1 MKLTKSFAYISNRIL
16 QECVVFLYIV
26 SLCITHLCI
35 GGITTDGFISSLVPA
50 SLKAAAFSRP
60 GQRLFNVYLP
70 ADYDPVRGEGYPVAY
85 FLHGLGGDFESF
97 DGGIENFMD
106 TLLARGEL
114 LPMIII
120 KIDASEPNLP
130 GDDGEHR
137 LGGTWY
143 TDSTYPDGGL
153 FEQYI
158 VTELIPYV
166 DSAYHTIADRNYRGV
181 FGQSMGGY
189 GSLYL
194 GLKHPELF
202 VTMASDSGTP
212 FWTFVT
218 TLATSQI
225 PPIDPTT
232 GLPNSAYVAFNNPIG
247 KFVLDVL
254 PEAVANS
261 GIITSGDQSTREESD
276 SAISYGHAF
285 SPNPAQPT
293 GADFPFVT
301 NIVSDNQVLPFVG
314 SNYVMNV
321 NNPVIA
327 LWEQKD
333 PYNMLQNNIS
343 NMQQESK
350 TQTIYLDG
358 GALEPQNAVG
368 ARILSD
374 AFVSYNIDH
383 EYLLYEG
390 DHTQFLEGEFSRLA
404 TNIRRF
410 SAQYGAIGKS
420 LPTTRVR
427 IIGMVDIELH
437 DSAQW
442 NIEAGAITNIATD
455 PFLITPIT
463 ATDVGISLFDNASM
477 TIADGV
483 FEIGNQRTKVQNSQY
498 VGNSVATNLTINGPL
513 ATFEIGSQGMF
524 GCGVGIEG
532 KRLDEPNFW
541 AVSGLFDVSA
551 ISLNV
556 LQGFFKHTHVAPGT
570 VEHASLFA
578 LGNVP
583 LYHFELALQGAYC
596 VGGGNT
602 VFIND
607 GYYMHPLT
615 TSYYLPGYIPQDIES
630 DYIYDVH
637 PKKVVGQS
645 YDTSGFIGV
654 SQQSLYYATDQLFCG
669 VMASN
674 TGIFDRAHPLHP
686 SGNYTQN
693 EFFNQITLL
702 PYQDQRFK
710 QAQVERNGDI
720 NIVYPALVFH
730 AGVNP
735 DDESYYQLALN
746 RQTIGSVYHISQHLN
761 IDRVLARGAIG
772 IKLIME
778 NGEPRILRAYELD
791 PL

>member
-1 MKLTKSFAYISNRIL
+1 
-16 QECVVFLYIV
+16 
-26 SLCITHLCI
+26 LCIIPLCGSEVI
-35 GGITTDGFISSLVPA
+35 TDGFVSLLVPP
-50 SLKAAAFSRP
+50 SLKATTVVPARP

-70 ADYDPVRGEGYPVAY
+70 AGYDPARAEGYPVAY
-85 FLHGLGGDFESF
+85 FLHGLGGDFQTY
-97 DGGIENFMD
+97 DGIIENFMNA
-106 TLLARGEL
+106 LLERGEL

-143 TDSTYPDGGL
+143 VDSTYPDSGD

-158 VTELIPYV
+158 VSELIPYV
-166 DSAYHTIADRNYRGV
+166 DNTYHTIADRNYRGI

-225 PPIDPTT
+225 PPTIPDS
-232 GLPNSAYVAFNNPIG
+232 GLPNPAYVAYNNPIG

-254 PEAVANS
+254 PEAAANS
-261 GIITSGDQSTREESD
+261 GIITSGDSSSRGESD

-285 SPNPAQPT
+285 SPDPLQPT
-293 GADFPFVT
+293 GAVFPFVT
-301 NIVSDNQVLPFVG
+301 NIVGSDQVLPLVG
-314 SNYVMNV
+314 GTYEMQV

-333 PYNMLQNNIS
+333 PYKMLQDNVS
-343 NMQQESK
+343 DMQQSAK

-358 GALEPQNAVG
+358 GDLEPQNAVG

-374 AFVSYNIDH
+374 AFTSYNIDH

-390 DHTQFLEGEFSRLA
+390 EHVSHLEGEFSRLA

-410 SAQYGAIGKS
+410 SAQCGAIGKS
-420 LPTTRVR
+420 LPDSRVR

-442 NIEAGAITNIATD
+442 NIEAAAITNIATD
-455 PFLITPIT
+455 PTLLAPIIT
-463 ATDVGISLFDNASM
+463 TDVGISLFDSASM
-477 TIADGV
+477 SINNGV
-483 FEIGNQRTKVQNSQY
+483 FEIGNQRTKVQDVQY
-498 VGNSVATNLTINGPL
+498 AGNSIAANLIINGPA
-513 ATFEIGSQGMF
+513 ATLQIGSQGMLGF
-524 GCGVGIEG
+524 AVGIEG
-532 KRLDEPNFW
+532 KRLHEPNFW
-541 AVSGLFDVSA
+541 AVSGLFDVST
-551 ISLNV
+551 IHLNV
-556 LQGFFKHTHVAPGT
+556 LQGFFKHTHVASGT
-570 VEHASLFA
+570 EEHAALFA

-583 LYHFELALQGAYC
+583 LYHFELASQGAYC

-602 VFIND
+602 VSIND

-615 TSYYLPGYIPQDIES
+615 TSYYLPDYIPQDIES
-630 DYIYDVH
+630 DYIYDIH

-645 YDTSGFIGV
+645 YDTDGFIGV
-654 SQQSLYYATDQLFCG
+654 SQQSLYYVTDQLHCG

-674 TGIFDRAHPLHP
+674 TGIFDRAHPIHV

-693 EFFNQITLL
+693 ELFDQIVLL
-702 PYQDQRFK
+702 SYQDQRFK
-710 QAQVERNGDI
+710 QAQVEQNGDI
-720 NIVYPALVFH
+720 NIVYPALVQH
-730 AGVNP
+730 ISTDP
-735 DDESYYQLALN
+735 DDAVYYQVALI
-746 RQTIGSVYHISQHLN
+746 RQTIGSVYHVSKYLN

-778 NGEPRILRAYELD
+778 NGQPRILRAYELD

>member
-1 MKLTKSFAYISNRIL
+1 
-16 QECVVFLYIV
+16 V
-26 SLCITHLCI
+26 SLCIIPLCI
-35 GGITTDGFISSLVPA
+35 GGITTDGFVSSFVPP
-50 SLKAAAFSRP
+50 SLKAATVVPARS

-70 ADYDPVRGEGYPVAY
+70 ANYDPARVEGYPVAY
-85 FLHGLGGDFESF
+85 FLHGLGGDFQSF

-106 TLLARGEL
+106 TLLERGEL

-143 TDSTYPDGGL
+143 VDSTYSDGGD

-166 DSAYHTIADRNYRGV
+166 DSTYHTIADRNYRGI

-225 PPIDPTT
+225 PAIDPTT
-232 GLPNSAYVAFNNPIG
+232 GLPNPAYIAFNDPIG

-261 GIITSGDQSTREESD
+261 GIITSGDQSSRGESD

-293 GADFPFVT
+293 GADFPFIT
-301 NIVSDNQVLPFVG
+301 NIVGSDQVLPLVG
-314 SNYVMNV
+314 GTYEMQV
-321 NNPVIA
+321 NQPVID
-327 LWEQKD
+327 LWEEKD
-333 PYNMLQNNIS
+333 PYKMLQDNS
-343 NMQQESK
+343 GNMQQTAK
-350 TQTIYLDG
+350 TQTIYMDG
-358 GALEPQNAVG
+358 GNLESQNAVG

-374 AFVSYNIDH
+374 ELVSYNIDH

-390 DHTQFLEGEFSRLA
+390 GHTLHLDDEFSRLA

-420 LPTTRVR
+420 LPDSRVR
-427 IIGMVDIELH
+427 IMGMVDIELH
-437 DSAQW
+437 GSAQW

-455 PFLITPIT
+455 PTLVIPIITTNI
-463 ATDVGISLFDNASM
+463 GISLFDSASM
-477 TIADGV
+477 TINDGV

-498 VGNSVATNLTINGPL
+498 VGNSVAANLTINGPA
-513 ATFEIGSQGMF
+513 ATLQIGSQGLLGF
-524 GCGVGIEG
+524 AVGIEG

-556 LQGFFKHTHVAPGT
+556 LQGFFKHTHVAVGT
-570 VEHASLFA
+570 IEHASLFA

-583 LYHFELALQGAYC
+583 LYHFELASQGAYC

-602 VFIND
+602 VSIND

-615 TSYYLPGYIPQDIES
+615 TNYYLPGYIPQDIES
-630 DYIYDVH
+630 DYIYDIH

-654 SQQSLYYATDQLFCG
+654 SQQSLYYVTDQLHSG

-674 TGIFDRAHPLHP
+674 TGIFDRAHPIHV
-686 SGNYTQN
+686 SGDYTQD
-693 EFFNQITLL
+693 ELFNQITLL

-720 NIVYPALVFH
+720 NIVYPALVLH

-735 DDESYYQLALN
+735 GDEPYYQLALN

-761 IDRVLARGAIG
+761 IDKVLARGAIG

-778 NGEPRILRAYELD
+778 NGQPHILRAYELD
-791 PL
+791 PQIDYGTGSPEAYYACLCD